1 MLDFRSD
8 PESDLDPL
16 SWKRIRIRIKADPKY
31 WTEALEAYP
40 RFICSF
46 FIYKMFVKLKLVF
59 NHTLTKLTER
69 SNVFEKE
76 REEHT
81 ENIFFYYYRTTKGR
95 VPPALPPS
103 LYLSGSYFLLFFRP
117 FFSVTIRV
125 RESVKLKNLFLC
137 VYLLNWLKERK

>member
-1 MLDFRSD
+1 MSFIYTFYRKKLRRRKLEFARFQVGSVIL
-8 PESDLDPL
+8 DLDPL
-16 SWKRIRIRIKADPKY
+16 SRKRIRIRIKADPKY
-31 WTEALEAYP
+31 WSAALEAYP

-81 ENIFFYYYRTTKGR
+81 ENIFFIIIEPLR
-95 VPPALPPS
+95 VGYPLPSLPPS
-103 LYLSGSYFLLFFRP
+103 TLVVHISYCFFVHFFL
-117 FFSVTIRV
+117 
-125 RESVKLKNLFLC
+125 
-137 VYLLNWLKERK
+137 